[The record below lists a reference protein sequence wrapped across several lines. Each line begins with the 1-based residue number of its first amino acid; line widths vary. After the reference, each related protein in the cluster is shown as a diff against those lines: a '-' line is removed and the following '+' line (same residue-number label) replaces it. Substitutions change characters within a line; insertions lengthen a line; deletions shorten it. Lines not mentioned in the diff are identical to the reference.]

1 MGRLFACNGAVPVPG
16 RIPGTLEVL
25 ERGSAR
31 SIYSTPL
38 RGSSLSIT
46 HIFGWTTAGNH
57 RHGTD
62 GHMDFDTCA
71 LSSETALERPG
82 HSCQFHIDHI
92 SAAELTRETSHM
104 PVVPHGCT
112 PEALQHPPYGCTP
125 TRSPARRRSRDVHRS
140 RHARGRSTTDTHH
153 ASLLLQLR
161 LQFYLATSA
170 HYRMDLDTRSYA

>member
-1 MGRLFACNGAVPVPG
+1 MFACNGAVPVPG

-92 SAAELTRETSHM
+92 SGSAQLSSHERRVTCQWCHMGAHPRHYNTPPMGAHPRGRLLDAARATFTD
-104 PVVPHGCT
+104 PAT
-112 PEALQHPPYGCTP
+112 PEDGLPP
-125 TRSPARRRSRDVHRS
+125 TRTMRRYCSS
-140 RHARGRSTTDTHH
+140 
-153 ASLLLQLR
+153 
-161 LQFYLATSA
+161 
-170 HYRMDLDTRSYA
+170 